1 MKQVLRTLL
10 IEDSEDD
17 AFLVLLNLRKGPFLI
32 QSKRIDSALA
42 LQDALEHE
50 AWEIILC
57 DYAMPGFSG
66 FQALSIVQQKGLDI
80 PFIFVSG
87 SMGED
92 TAVEAMQRGAHDYV
106 MKGNLK
112 RLLPAIEREL
122 KEAEIRRDKKRVED
136 EIIQAKNDWERTF
149 DAIPDLILL

>member
-1 MKQVLRTLL
+1 MKQALRTLL
-10 IEDSEDD
+10 VEDSEDD
-17 AFLVLLNLRKGPFLI
+17 AFLILLNLRKGAFDI
-32 QSKRIDSALA
+32 QSKRVDSEPALIA
-42 LQDALEHE
+42 ALENE
-50 AWEIILC
+50 TWDIILC

-66 FQALSIVQQKGLDI
+66 FQALSIVQEKKLDI

-92 TAVEAMQRGAHDYV
+92 VAIDAMHRGAHDYV

-122 KEAEIRRDKKRVED
+122 KESNIRIAKK
-136 EIIQAKNDWERTF
+136 KN
-149 DAIPDLILL
+149 